1 MVREVRDDGKRAVTH
16 YKVEKQFDDFAL
28 VRLKLD
34 TGRTHQ
40 IRVHMSYIGH
50 PLLGDSLYG
59 KEIANNHGM
68 ERAALHACEL
78 LFLQPISGRELRFL
92 APIPDDMK
100 MVIKN
105 EELF

>member
-1 MVREVRDDGKRAVTH
+1 
-16 YKVEKQFDDFAL
+16 
-28 VRLKLD
+28 
-34 TGRTHQ
+34 
-40 IRVHMSYIGH
+40 
-50 PLLGDSLYG
+50 
-59 KEIANNHGM
+59 M

-78 LFLQPISGRELRFL
+78 LFLQPISGQELRFL